1 MPKLRRKVR
10 AWLGRGF
17 TLIELLVVIAIIAI
31 LIGLLLPAVQ
41 KVREAAARMKC
52 QNNLKQLA
60 LACHNYHGDFGAFP
74 PGSFLNP
81 DWNAYTSPADSP
93 NPNPVPG
100 NHTLGWQGTGGWVAD
115 KGSWMVY
122 VLPYME
128 QGNIYSQVP
137 LLGVPRV
144 DSITRMKDVMNP
156 DGSVVTQGVITK
168 FGNVPYARCPSDGA
182 HLDWGSGAGNGG
194 PMTNYCVNNGV
205 QENAYPP
212 SCCAPC
218 NPDYNPFH
226 VYCNG
231 AAYGLNYNGCYFG
244 PDGVTYPNPS
254 FNSNGMFYE
263 GATPTSQKIRISDVT
278 DGTSNTFLLGEFL
291 PDRSVPE
298 MYGEAA
304 PASSPMGCFRD
315 GRGWY
320 SMDSGHVETSALPP
334 LNYPCQSFDQWGYG
348 SCDGTNN
355 TVNPWNWNIC
365 NGFKSNHTGG
375 ANFAF
380 ADGSVHFISNG
391 VDHLTY
397 IKLAVKSDG
406 AVVQLPF

>member
-1 MPKLRRKVR
+1 MPKLRKKVH

-31 LIGLLLPAVQ
+31 LVGLLLPAVQ
-41 KVREAAARMKC
+41 KVREAANRMKC
-52 QNNLKQLA
+52 QNNLKQMA
-60 LACHNYHGDFGAFP
+60 LACHNYHSATGCFP
-74 PGSFLNP
+74 PGSYINP
-81 DWNAYTSPADSP
+81 DWGTYTSPADSP
-93 NPNPVPG
+93 NPLN
-100 NHTLGWQGTGGWVAD
+100 NGWQGTGGWRAD

-122 VLPYME
+122 ILPYME
-128 QGNIYSQVP
+128 QNNIYVQIP
-137 LLGVPRV
+137 MLNVPRV
-144 DSITRMKDVMNP
+144 DSITRIKDTMDINSGAVI
-156 DGSVVTQGVITK
+156 TQGLITT

-182 HLDWGSGAGNGG
+182 HEDWGTGAGNGG
-194 PMTNYCVNNGV
+194 PYTSYCVCVGV
-205 QENAYPP
+205 LENAYPP

-226 VYCNG
+226 TYCNG
-231 AAYGLNYNGCYFG
+231 ANFGLNYNGCFFA
-244 PDGVTYPNPS
+244 PDGVSSNPNT
-254 FNSNGMFYE
+254 NTNGMFYE
-263 GATPTSQKIRISDVT
+263 GASPTSPKIRIADCT

-298 MYGEAA
+298 MDS
-304 PASSPMGCFRD
+304 ASRPPSAGGDPRD

-320 SMDSGHVETSALPP
+320 SFDSGHVETSALPP
-334 LNYPCQSFDQWGYG
+334 LNYPCGSFDIYAYG
-348 SCDGTNN
+348 SCNATNN

-380 ADGSVHFISNG
+380 ADGSVHFIAQTI
-391 VDHLTY
+391 DHLTY

-406 AVVQLPF
+406 AIIDASAY

>member
-1 MPKLRRKVR
+1 MPKLRKNVH

-17 TLIELLVVIAIIAI
+17 TLIELLVVIAIIAT
-31 LIGLLLPAVQ
+31 LVGLLLPAVQ
-41 KVREAAARMKC
+41 KVREAANRLKC

-60 LACHNYHGDFGAFP
+60 LACHAYHGTNGAFP

-81 DWNAYTSPADSP
+81 DWGTYVSPADSP
-93 NPNPVPG
+93 NPLDN
-100 NHTLGWQGTGGWVAD
+100 GWQGTGGWKAD

-122 VLPYME
+122 ILPYME
-128 QGNIYSQVP
+128 QDNIYVKIP
-137 LLGVPRV
+137 LLNVPRV
-144 DSITRMKDVMNP
+144 DSITRIKDTMDINTGEVI
-156 DGSVVTQGVITK
+156 TQGLITQ
-168 FGNVPYARCPSDGA
+168 FGNVPYARCPTDGA
-182 HLDWGSGAGNGG
+182 HLNWGTGAGSGG
-194 PMTNYCVNNGV
+194 PYTNYCVCVGV

-212 SCCAPC
+212 SPCAPC

-226 VYCNG
+226 SFCNG
-231 AAYGLNYNGCYFG
+231 ANFGLNYNGCFFG
-244 PDGVTYPNPS
+244 PDGVSPNNN

-263 GATPTSQKIRISDVT
+263 GATPTSPKIRISDCT

-298 MYGEAA
+298 MDSAA
-304 PASSPMGCFRD
+304 RPPSDGGDPRD

-334 LNYPCQSFDQWGYG
+334 LNYPCGSFDNYAFG
-348 SCDGTNN
+348 SCDATNN
-355 TVNPWNWNIC
+355 TLNPWNWNIC
-365 NGFKSNHTGG
+365 NGFKSKHTGG

-380 ADGSVHFISNG
+380 ADGSVHFINQSI
-391 VDHLTY
+391 DHLTY

-406 AVVQLPF
+406 AVIDASAY